1 MRKFEDLRIW
11 QEARSLIKEIY
22 SETQSLKDFG
32 FRDQMQRAAVSI
44 MNNIA
49 EGAEAGSDNM
59 FVRYLKISKAS
70 CGELKSMLYLAED
83 LKYIDQMKSEELRK
97 STELLVGGLQKLI
110 EYLNKSKMPISTVK

>member
-49 EGAEAGSDNM
+49 EGAEAGSDSM

-70 CGELKSMLYLAED
+70 CGELKSMLFLAED

-97 STELLVGGLQKLI
+97 STGLLVGGIQKLI
-110 EYLNKSKMPISTVK
+110 EYLNKNKL